1 MQYKIEG
8 TQQQLQDLAT
18 HIFNDYPHEIK
29 NRQLIIDVGDEDW
42 KLTVS
47 FFSMVRD
54 FLKQPVSVDYM
65 TQDLIK
71 FVVL

>member
-1 MQYKIEG
+1 MLYKIEG

-29 NRQLIIDVGDEDW
+29 NRQLQV
-42 KLTVS
+42 LTDTEETFS
-47 FFSMVRD
+47 FFSMIRA
-54 FLKQPVSVDYM
+54 FTKAPVLIDYM
-65 TQDLIK
+65 TRDLIK